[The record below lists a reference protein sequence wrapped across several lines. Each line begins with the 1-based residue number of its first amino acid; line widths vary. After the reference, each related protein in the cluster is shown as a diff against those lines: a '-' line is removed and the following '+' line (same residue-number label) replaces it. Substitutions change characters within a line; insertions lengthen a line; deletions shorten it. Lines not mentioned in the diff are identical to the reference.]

1 MPSWMDIAFT
11 PSVKA
16 VQARRGSREAY
27 ARKQATGT
35 ARTLIDDALAGF
47 VAETC
52 SFYLAT
58 SSRDGQP
65 YVQHRG
71 GPPGVLRVLDESTLA
86 FADFSGNRQYI
97 TAGNLAENPLAMIF
111 IMDYR
116 TKDRVKLWGTAE
128 VVENDPALIDR
139 LLPDSYHVRAEAAI
153 VFHLA
158 SWDTNCRQHIPQM
171 IFAEEAA
178 AFGQRIAVLEAE
190 NARLRGKLEKIPHA
204 TGETQ

>member
-1 MPSWMDIAFT
+1 MLVLS
-11 PSVKA
+11 
-16 VQARRGSREAY
+16 
-27 ARKQATGT
+27 
-35 ARTLIDDALAGF
+35 
-47 VAETC
+47 
-52 SFYLAT
+52 AT

-128 VVENDPALIDR
+128 VVEDDPALIDR
-139 LLPDSYHVRAEAAI
+139 LLPDSYHVRAETEI
-153 VFHLA
+153 VFHL
-158 SWDTNCRQHIPQM
+158 SSLDTNCRQHIPQM

-190 NARLRGKLEKIPHA
+190 NARLRGKLEKIPRA

>member
-1 MPSWMDIAFT
+1 MPSWMNIAFT
-11 PSVKA
+11 PSVKD

-27 ARKQATGT
+27 ARKEATGT

-47 VAETC
+47 VAGTR

-58 SSRDGQP
+58 ASRVGQP

-111 IMDYR
+111 IMDYG
-116 TKDRVKLWGTAE
+116 TKHRVKLWGTAE
-128 VVENDPALIDR
+128 VVENDRALIER
-139 LLPDSYHVRAEAAI
+139 LMPDLYDARAEAAI

-158 SWDTNCRQHIPQM
+158 SWDTNCPQHIPQM

-178 AFGQRIAVLEAE
+178 AFGKRIAVLEAE
-190 NARLRGKLEKIPHA
+190 NARLRGELEKIPHA